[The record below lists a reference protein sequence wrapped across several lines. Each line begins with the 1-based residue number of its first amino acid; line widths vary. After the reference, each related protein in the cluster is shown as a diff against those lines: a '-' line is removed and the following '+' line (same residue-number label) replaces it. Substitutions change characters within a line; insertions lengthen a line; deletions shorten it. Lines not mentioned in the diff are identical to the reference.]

1 MGEEPGPRAEACAR
15 LAACPLKLSWFL
27 SQILI
32 IILVP
37 DNHLFMRTRTLE
49 HLRSHIVVE
58 DDSSVLCTLM
68 TLVKWEGSACGLLAR
83 GNSQ

>member
-1 MGEEPGPRAEACAR
+1 MGEELGPRAEACAR
-15 LAACPLKLSWFL
+15 QAACPLKLSWFL

-37 DNHLFMRTRTLE
+37 DNHLFTQTSTLE

-58 DDSSVLCTLM
+58 
-68 TLVKWEGSACGLLAR
+68 GSACSLIAR